1 MIETR
6 ARVTAVTDSSYI
18 DRYAVRGALEV
29 PFMRP
34 LLWSALAL
42 VLLLSV
48 PILQAQQ
55 PDVTTIYPTFT
66 DN

>member
-1 MIETR
+1 
-6 ARVTAVTDSSYI
+6 
-18 DRYAVRGALEV
+18 
-29 PFMRP
+29 MRP